1 MFLPL
6 HRIHLMS
13 VVLLLLVAVAQDH
26 TVAALENAADSVTV
40 VSLKDGRT
48 IVGKIVRQTTEVVV
62 IENSE
67 GLRELPASSVKSID
81 RIPGEKKVIPK
92 AIESVPNVTAKP
104 ETVFVETSR
113 PDGRSGFIIGIGL
126 GFGSSTLSRS
136 ATSFSFGSNTFTSG
150 GGSNTETGLN
160 GDFKIGHAPTDQV
173 AIYLTGKATSY
184 PSGSS
189 GVSTF
194 VGVGCIG
201 GTYFFKP
208 DAPSLFVSA
217 GIGSSVIQSSSDF
230 SSASSST
237 RGFGAFVG
245 GGYEF
250 ARHWD
255 VELNLMFGSPQSDV
269 SYFGFKVSINV
280 LSW

>member
-1 MFLPL
+1 
-6 HRIHLMS
+6 MS
-13 VVLLLLVAVAQDH
+13 VVLLPLLTVAHDSAI
-26 TVAALENAADSVTV
+26 AALENAADSVTV
-40 VSLKDGRT
+40 VTLKDGRT
-48 IVGKIVRQTTEVVV
+48 IVGKIVKQTAEVVV
-62 IENSE
+62 IENSD
-67 GLRELPASSVKSID
+67 GLREIPASFVKSID
-81 RIPGEKKVIPK
+81 RVAAEKKEMPK
-92 AIESVPNVTAKP
+92 AIEQVSNGSVRP
-104 ETVFVETSR
+104 ETVFVETSH

-201 GTYFFKP
+201 GTYFIKP